1 MRDVNMK
8 KSNLTMSSESK
19 TVKQLMSSLQVAACV
34 LSVGM
39 CLAPTLTEAAA
50 QDATTAAP
58 APTEAQP
65 RSWEGTMEVSSIVTN
80 GNTRNQTSGVA
91 ADVLFKKFDPWE
103 MKLKAKYLTTI
114 SQDVRTAESFESTA
128 RGTRKLDDWFDV
140 FAEGAYLKNTFAGVE
155 ERTTGTIGSGYF
167 LMKSDLQELK
177 TELAAGY
184 THEERVDRSKL
195 GFGSGQVAAIYKWK
209 ISPTADFSHE
219 TRYTPN
225 FKVSEDWRLTSETS
239 LSAAINS
246 MFSSKLS
253 YKYEHVNLP
262 PVGKI
267 KGDTTTTVSI
277 LAKF

>member
-1 MRDVNMK
+1 MRFK
-8 KSNLTMSSESK
+8 KMREVTMIESK
-19 TVKQLMSSLQVAACV
+19 
-34 LSVGM
+34 SVGVQFKS
-39 CLAPTLTEAAA
+39 LLAAA
-50 QDATTAAP
+50 LLLSAGVCNSQSRAQESAAP
-58 APTEAQP
+58 APAEAHP

-155 ERTTGTIGSGYF
+155 ERSTTTIGSGYF

-184 THEERVDRSKL
+184 THEERVDKSKL

-239 LSAAINS
+239 LSAAINA

-253 YKYEHVNLP
+253 YKFEHVNLP